1 MDKEQLIKLAEELY
15 QEAFDAN
22 AYFLIIQQ
30 YGKMRKEYLPEMR
43 LSSAFYS
50 VVYEAL
56 QKACFIELAELYDR
70 TKGAYSIGTM
80 LNFCE
85 ENLAFFSEYRDTVE
99 IEDDGKKYVFPVPYQ
114 HSLKPAEEC
123 FFKDEVQVQRDIY
136 KIFDTSSADT
146 ASVTVELTF
155 KQFLELYKKRYS
167 SLSKKRENMSE
178 QRNKIYAHNDKKG
191 IFNQEEVLEKN
202 PLFYTDMQEL
212 IEFALDAA
220 GLIVGALTGVC
231 KARSYVNI
239 DDWEGTLML
248 ARLGLKYQGY
258 DQEQKEKAFWEEFH
272 SRRKSRR
279 NDGFGKGGDV
289 P

>member
-56 QKACFIELAELYDR
+56 QRACFIELAKLYDR

-85 ENLAFFSEYRDTVE
+85 ENLAYFSEYRDTVE

-114 HSLKPAEEC
+114 HRLKPAEEC
-123 FFKDEVQVQRDIY
+123 FFKEEVRVQRDIY
-136 KIFDTSSADT
+136 KIFDASSADT
-146 ASVTVELTF
+146 APVTVELTF
-155 KQFLELYKKRYS
+155 RQFLELYKKRYS

-178 QRNKIYAHNDKKG
+178 QRNKIYAHNDKRG

-212 IEFALDAA
+212 IEFALDTT

-231 KARSYVNI
+231 KARSYSNI

-272 SRRKSRR
+272 SKEKRQAE
-279 NDGFGKGGDV
+279 
-289 P
+289 

>member
-1 MDKEQLIKLAEELY
+1 MDKKQLIKLAEELY

-22 AYFLIIQQ
+22 AYFLIMQQ
-30 YGKMRKEYLPEMR
+30 YGKMKKEYLPEMR

-56 QKACFIELAELYDR
+56 QRACFIELAKLYDR

-80 LNFCE
+80 LNFCK
-85 ENLAFFSEYRDTVE
+85 ENIAFFSEYRDTVE
-99 IEDDGKKYVFPVPYQ
+99 IEDGGRKYLFPVPYQ

-123 FFKDEVQVQRDIY
+123 FFMEEVRIQRDVN
-136 KIFDTSSADT
+136 KIFGIFSADKT
-146 ASVTVELTF
+146 PVTVDLTF
-155 KQFLELYKKRYS
+155 SQFLELYQKRYS

-178 QRNKIYAHNDKKG
+178 QRNKIYAHNDKKS
-191 IFNQEEVLEKN
+191 IFNQEGVLEKN

-220 GLIVGALTGVC
+220 GLIVGALTGIC
-231 KARSYVNI
+231 KARSYSNI

-248 ARLGLKYQGY
+248 ARLGLKYQNY
-258 DQEQKEKAFWEEFH
+258 DREQKEKAFWDEFY
-272 SRRKSRR
+272 SQEK
-279 NDGFGKGGDV
+279 
-289 P
+289 

>member
-1 MDKEQLIKLAEELY
+1 MLGEITLDKEQLIKLAEGLY

-22 AYFLIIQQ
+22 AYFLIMRQ
-30 YGKMRKEYLPEMR
+30 YGKMEKEYRPEMS
-43 LSSAFYS
+43 LSPAFYS

-56 QKACFIELAELYDR
+56 QRACFIELAKLYDR

-80 LNFCE
+80 LNFCKD
-85 ENLAFFSEYRDTVE
+85 NLAFFSEYRDTVE

-114 HSLKPAEEC
+114 HNLKPAEER
-123 FFKDEVQVQRDIY
+123 FFKEEVRTQRDFY

-146 ASVTVELTF
+146 APVTVELTF
-155 KQFLELYKKRYS
+155 SQFLELYQKRYS

-178 QRNKIYAHNDKKG
+178 QRNKIYAHNDRKG
-191 IFNQEEVLEKN
+191 IFNQEEILEKN

-220 GLIVGALTGVC
+220 GLIVGALTGIC
-231 KARSYVNI
+231 KARSYANI

-258 DQEQKEKAFWEEFH
+258 DQEQKEKAFWEEFR
-272 SRRKSRR
+272 SKEKRQTE
-279 NDGFGKGGDV
+279 
-289 P
+289 

>member
-22 AYFLIIQQ
+22 AYFFIMQQ
-30 YGKMRKEYLPEMR
+30 YGKMKKEYLPEMS

-56 QKACFIELAELYDR
+56 QKACFIELAKLYDR
-70 TKGAYSIGTM
+70 TNGAYSIGTM
-80 LNFCE
+80 LNCCK
-85 ENLAFFSEYRDTVE
+85 ENLSFFSKYRDTVE
-99 IEDDGKKYVFPVPYQ
+99 IKDDGKRYTFSVPYQ

-123 FFKDEVQVQRDIY
+123 FFKEEVHAQRNIY
-136 KIFDTSSADT
+136 KIFDISSANT
-146 ASVTVELTF
+146 APVTVDLTF
-155 KQFLELYKKRYS
+155 SQFLELYQKRYS

-202 PLFYTDMQEL
+202 PLFYTDMQML
-212 IEFALDAA
+212 IEFALDTT

-231 KARSYVNI
+231 KAKSYANI
-239 DDWEGTLML
+239 NDWEGTLML
-248 ARLGLKYQGY
+248 VRLGLKYQDY
-258 DQEQKEKAFWEEFH
+258 DQAQTEKAFWDEFY
-272 SRRKSRR
+272 SWK
-279 NDGFGKGGDV
+279 KGQAE
-289 P
+289 

>member
-1 MDKEQLIKLAEELY
+1 MDKEQLIKLAEGLY

-22 AYFLIIQQ
+22 AYFLIMRQ
-30 YGKMRKEYLPEMR
+30 YGKMEKEYRPEMS
-43 LSSAFYS
+43 LSPAFYS

-56 QKACFIELAELYDR
+56 QRACFIELAKLYDR

-80 LNFCE
+80 LNFCKD
-85 ENLAFFSEYRDTVE
+85 NLAFFSEYRDTVE

-114 HSLKPAEEC
+114 HNLKPAEER
-123 FFKDEVQVQRDIY
+123 FFKEEVRTQRDFY

-146 ASVTVELTF
+146 APVTVELTF
-155 KQFLELYKKRYS
+155 SQFLELYQKRYS

-178 QRNKIYAHNDKKG
+178 QRNKIYAHNDRKG
-191 IFNQEEVLEKN
+191 IFNQEEILEKN

-220 GLIVGALTGVC
+220 GLIVGALTGIC
-231 KARSYVNI
+231 KARSYANI

-258 DQEQKEKAFWEEFH
+258 DQEQKEKAFWEEFR
-272 SRRKSRR
+272 SKEKRQTE
-279 NDGFGKGGDV
+279 
-289 P
+289 

>member
-1 MDKEQLIKLAEELY
+1 MLGGITLDKEQLIKLAEGLY

-22 AYFLIIQQ
+22 AYFLIMRQ
-30 YGKMRKEYLPEMR
+30 YGKMEKEYRPEMS
-43 LSSAFYS
+43 LSPAFYS

-56 QKACFIELAELYDR
+56 QRACFIELAKLYDR

-80 LNFCE
+80 LNFCKD
-85 ENLAFFSEYRDTVE
+85 NLAFFSEYRDTVE

-114 HSLKPAEEC
+114 HNLKPAEER
-123 FFKDEVQVQRDIY
+123 FFKEEVRTQRDFY

-146 ASVTVELTF
+146 APVTVELTF
-155 KQFLELYKKRYS
+155 SQFLELYQKRYS

-178 QRNKIYAHNDKKG
+178 QRNKIYAHNDRKG
-191 IFNQEEVLEKN
+191 IFNQEEILEKN

-220 GLIVGALTGVC
+220 GLIVGTLTGIC
-231 KARSYVNI
+231 KARSYANI

-258 DQEQKEKAFWEEFH
+258 DQEQKEKAFWEEFR
-272 SRRKSRR
+272 SKEKRQTE
-279 NDGFGKGGDV
+279 
-289 P
+289 

>member
-1 MDKEQLIKLAEELY
+1 MDKEQLIKLAEGLY

-22 AYFLIIQQ
+22 AYFLIIRQ
-30 YGKMRKEYLPEMR
+30 YGKMEKEYRPEMS
-43 LSSAFYS
+43 LSPAFYS

-56 QKACFIELAELYDR
+56 QKACFIELAKLYDR

-123 FFKDEVQVQRDIY
+123 FFKEEVRMQRDFY
-136 KIFDTSSADT
+136 KIFDSSSAET
-146 ASVTVELTF
+146 APVKVELTF
-155 KQFLELYKKRYS
+155 SQFLELYQKRYS

-178 QRNKIYAHNDKKG
+178 QRNKIYAHNDRKG

-231 KARSYVNI
+231 KTRSYANI

-248 ARLGLKYQGY
+248 VRLGLKYQSY
-258 DQEQKEKAFWEEFH
+258 DQEQEEKAFWEEFR
-272 SRRKSRR
+272 SKE
-279 NDGFGKGGDV
+279 KEQTE
-289 P
+289 